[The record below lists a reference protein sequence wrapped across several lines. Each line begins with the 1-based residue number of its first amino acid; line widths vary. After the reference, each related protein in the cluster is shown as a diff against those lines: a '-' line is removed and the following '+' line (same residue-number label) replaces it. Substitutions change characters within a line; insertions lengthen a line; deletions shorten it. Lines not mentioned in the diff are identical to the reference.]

1 MEDRILRL
9 LMLLFML
16 LLVLAPDTGVAQLAP
31 PVEQKVNAKF
41 RNLVSVGGFP
51 SIAVGIVRGDQ
62 LIYASAFGVTDRK
75 TKQPAKEECARVHE
89 LTRDLGLLIGKGGLY
104 GNTLRIK
111 PPLCITKADADFM
124 IEALDAAL
132 TAV

>member
-1 MEDRILRL
+1 
-9 LMLLFML
+9 MLLLML

-75 TKQPAKEECARVHE
+75 TKQPARLDTMYKVGSVGKVFTAS
-89 LTRDLGLLIGKGGLY
+89 LLMILRDRGS
-104 GNTLRIK
+104 LR
-111 PPLCITKADADFM
+111 
-124 IEALDAAL
+124 LDDP
-132 TAV
+132 VEI